1 MKKQYLTFTIRK
13 PKVKL
18 SHVSRTTF
26 KVTRNFFKSRFGID
40 KRDWSRLTKAE
51 IIRVLNYYYDCVIG
65 RVEQVK
71 AALTTY
77 QFKPVHVDNFTS
89 LLPKLRSTS
98 GQQWRLIDRAD
109 IGEFSD
115 SGIPLHYVHF
125 QKVYPA
131 NYQLDIWDNPDCF
144 LVIAEISKQLYGY
157 VSQQRFNVSDFLETV
172 EQHYEDLC
180 HG

>member
-1 MKKQYLTFTIRK
+1 MKRQYLTFTIRK
-13 PKVKL
+13 LKVKL

-26 KVTRNFFKSRFGID
+26 KITRQFFKSRFGID

-65 RVEQVK
+65 RVELVK
-71 AALTTY
+71 ATLTSY
-77 QFKPVHVDNFTS
+77 QFKTAHVDKFTS
-89 LLPKLRSTS
+89 LLPKLRG

-109 IGEFSD
+109 IGEFSH
-115 SGIPLHYVHF
+115 SGIPLYYAQFH
-125 QKVYPA
+125 KVYPQ

-144 LVIAEISKQLYGY
+144 MVVAEIGKQLYAY
-157 VSQQRFNVSDFLETV
+157 VNQQRFNVDDFLEAV
-172 EQHYEDLC
+172 EQHYEDSC